1 MFYYTNF
8 IVETNTWWLRRVRP
22 IWMGATAVYIYWLFH
37 RYYFFGKDTTKSLNR
52 FNEKER
58 ENMAQ
63 LNKRNFGYGVYY
75 QPTLERSR
83 KKQILEAMGNS
94 YDRACESEDRF
105 LVMRDFEEL
114 AGKIEAE
121 NDY

>member
-22 IWMGATAVYIYWLFH
+22 VWVAGFFVYCYYVFH
-37 RYYFFGKDTTKSLNR
+37 RYYFFGKDTAKNLNR
-52 FNEKER
+52 LSEEER
-58 ENMAQ
+58 TKMAQ

-83 KKQILEAMGNS
+83 KKQIM
-94 YDRACESEDRF
+94 
-105 LVMRDFEEL
+105 
-114 AGKIEAE
+114 
-121 NDY
+121 